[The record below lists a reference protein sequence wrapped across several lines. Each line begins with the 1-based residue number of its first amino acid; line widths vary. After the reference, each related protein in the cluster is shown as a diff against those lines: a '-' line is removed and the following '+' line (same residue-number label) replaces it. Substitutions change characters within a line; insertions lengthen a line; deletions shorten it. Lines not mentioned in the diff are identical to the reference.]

1 MCNASYKTGAKGEN
15 REMESKAVIL
25 SPPLT
30 SLVDS
35 VRSTQV
41 QKDETQNVKMIK
53 RNYRRLIKE
62 KDKEK

>member
-1 MCNASYKTGAKGEN
+1 MCNASYKMGAKGEN

-62 KDKEK
+62 KD

>member
-1 MCNASYKTGAKGEN
+1 MGAKGEN
-15 REMESKAVIL
+15 REMEFAAVTF
-25 SPPLT
+25 PALT

-35 VRSTQV
+35 VLSTQV

-62 KDKEK
+62 KD